1 MNSRTLTAIA
11 FSIILST
18 TAMADWTQY
27 RGPNAS
33 GISSESVPTTW
44 SKTENMKWT
53 TELPGEGSSSPIVS
67 GDSVFLTSYTG
78 DGESMMRHLIKIDLN
93 SGEIEWQKSVGLG
106 FPEDPADGFITEHG
120 YASNTPVTDGEMVY
134 CFFGKAGVYAFDFE
148 GNEVW
153 SVETGPQYSQ
163 KRWGSASSPILYE
176 DKLIVPAGDEM
187 RAIIALDKND
197 GSLVWKA
204 EGTSMEQTYG
214 TPIVVKVDDERTD
227 IVFASTQEWWG
238 LNPDTGKLR
247 WFAEYNLPG
256 NMSNTSHLSGDILTI
271 SGGFPRTARV
281 ALKVGGKGD
290 LTDELL
296 YDTQKP
302 ATYMTAPVEHNG
314 TLYWVSDSG
323 IAAAAK
329 PGEEEAI
336 WEERVPGLEGGKGKP
351 FYASPVLADG
361 KIYAVSRSNGTFV
374 IETSLDGLKVLAQNK
389 IEGDDT
395 IFNATPAVSGGKL
408 LIRSQNRLYCIGE

>member
-1 MNSRTLTAIA
+1 
-11 FSIILST
+11 
-18 TAMADWTQY
+18 
-27 RGPNAS
+27 
-33 GISSESVPTTW
+33 
-44 SKTENMKWT
+44 
-53 TELPGEGSSSPIVS
+53 
-67 GDSVFLTSYTG
+67 
-78 DGESMMRHLIKIDLN
+78 MRHLIKIDLN
-93 SGEIEWQKSVGLG
+93 SGEIEWQKSVGVG

-120 YASNTPVTDGEMVY
+120 YASNTPVTDGEKVY

-336 WEERVPGLEGGKGKP
+336 WEERVPGLEEGKGKP

-374 IETSLDGLKVLAQNK
+374 IEPSLDGLKVLAQNK

-395 IFNATPAVSGGKL
+395 IFNATPAVSRGKL